1 MKEIVTAGPAYFA
14 AATPVRTKMPVP
26 MTQPMPSRMRS
37 TAPSVLA
44 MPEWAAVSRICS
56 MLLVRNKFI
65 SYHSLFFFFLK
76 IYNFTKLYYYK

>member
-1 MKEIVTAGPAYFA
+1 
-14 AATPVRTKMPVP
+14 
-26 MTQPMPSRMRS
+26 
-37 TAPSVLA
+37 